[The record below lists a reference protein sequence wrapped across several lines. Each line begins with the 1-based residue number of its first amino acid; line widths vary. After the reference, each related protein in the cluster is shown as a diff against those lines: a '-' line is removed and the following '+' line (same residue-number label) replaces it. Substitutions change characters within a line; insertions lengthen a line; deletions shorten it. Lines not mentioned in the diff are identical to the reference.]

1 MEKNLNYYLALNYPV
16 EIIKIEE
23 DKGGGYQACI
33 PMLGRY
39 AFLGDG
45 ETIEEAIADLE
56 ETKKYLFKQYLD
68 KGLPIIEPDQVEE
81 KEYSGRFILR
91 IPAELHRYLSLE
103 ARRNAT
109 TLNQYC
115 LYLLTRKAYLKNI
128 GEELTELKKDMKKI
142 YSGLYESKYSF
153 ESDLSISSENRFNN
167 VAYMSKKKCMVA

>member
-45 ETIEEAIADLE
+45 ETVAEALADLE
-56 ETKKYLFKQYLD
+56 DTKKYLFQEYLE
-68 KGLPIIEPDQVEE
+68 KGLPILEPDQVDE

-103 ARRNAT
+103 AKRNAT

-115 LYLLTRKAYLKNI
+115 LYMLTRKSYLKNI
-128 GEELTELKKDMKKI
+128 GEELTELRKDMKKI
-142 YSGLYESKYSF
+142 YSGLFEVKYSF
-153 ESDLSISSENRFNN
+153 EPDLSISSENKVNN
-167 VAYMSKKKCMVA
+167 VAYMDKKGCMVA